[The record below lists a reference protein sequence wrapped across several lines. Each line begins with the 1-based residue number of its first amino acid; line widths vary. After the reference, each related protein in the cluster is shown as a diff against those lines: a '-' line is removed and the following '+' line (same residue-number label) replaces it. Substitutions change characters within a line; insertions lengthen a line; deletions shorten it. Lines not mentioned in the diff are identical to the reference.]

1 MPPYTPSFSSSVSHG
16 TCFLSLDNRSQ
27 SPMPRKDLLLAI
39 PCAENTVLV
48 HSFSPVNKFLSFF
61 LFGFDPRRAGR
72 GRGTGSNRQ
81 DKTSPVYGREGG
93 RELGGGS
100 REVHDNREGE
110 GGVRRVQIPSS
121 SSPPHHASSLLAA
134 ASSRPSFVL
143 RPAAMGDGG
152 GGAHKAPPGCAPKK
166 RDKNGRRS
174 GGTGIHPLEDDEYL
188 RK

>member
-1 MPPYTPSFSSSVSHG
+1 
-16 TCFLSLDNRSQ
+16 
-27 SPMPRKDLLLAI
+27 MPRKDLLLAI

-121 SSPPHHASSLLAA
+121 SSPPPHHASSLLAA

-188 RK
+188 QK